1 MNIRTLLLGI
11 ITFIAIG
18 NHAQTTK
25 YVGGDVS
32 MLPKY
37 EEANVAYYD
46 INGTKI
52 ENGKLLE
59 FFRDDAGFNIV
70 RVRLFVNPTGENGV
84 CQDLDYVKRL
94 GKRIKDAGLK
104 FMLDFHYSDT
114 WADPEKQYTPSA
126 WTSLS
131 DADLY
136 TKIYEYTKEC
146 LTTLKDY
153 GATPDFIQTG
163 NEISYGMLW
172 GASGSSSLK
181 KCYTSNSAN
190 WDRFIT
196 LLTKAGQACREIC
209 PQAKIIIHTER
220 TGNWST
226 TKGIYDKLSS
236 VDYDIIGLSYY
247 PEWHNSIAT
256 LKTTLT
262 NCHSTYP
269 AKDVMIVETGYY
281 NNWYRSDATYNF
293 ESTWPAS
300 PAGQKAFL
308 TDLVTAIKDLSY
320 VTGLLYWFP
329 EENQSAGNTVY
340 APWYNHGL
348 FSTSNGHAVEA
359 LYVLHE
365 FLGKGSSQE
374 HEVKQ
379 LYALGTGAEL
389 GDWKLTS
396 TKAMTACADGVS
408 YYIDVKP
415 TGDCWLCFSDG
426 TVTSDSD
433 WDTYNATYRLSTGV
447 KDEPISIGNTYQ
459 LSKAGDF
466 SMKLSAGEYRLTVN
480 SKTWVLKVEDLASA
494 HIHELDSE
502 EAANPQIYDLQG
514 RRVSQIQKP
523 GVYIKNKRK
532 VIQK

>member
-1 MNIRTLLLGI
+1 
-11 ITFIAIG
+11 
-18 NHAQTTK
+18 
-25 YVGGDVS
+25 
-32 MLPKY
+32 
-37 EEANVAYYD
+37 
-46 INGTKI
+46 
-52 ENGKLLE
+52 
-59 FFRDDAGFNIV
+59 
-70 RVRLFVNPTGENGV
+70 
-84 CQDLDYVKRL
+84 
-94 GKRIKDAGLK
+94 
-104 FMLDFHYSDT
+104 
-114 WADPEKQYTPSA
+114 
-126 WTSLS
+126 
-131 DADLY
+131 
-136 TKIYEYTKEC
+136 
-146 LTTLKDY
+146 
-153 GATPDFIQTG
+153 
-163 NEISYGMLW
+163 
-172 GASGSSSLK
+172 
-181 KCYTSNSAN
+181 
-190 WDRFIT
+190 
-196 LLTKAGQACREIC
+196 
-209 PQAKIIIHTER
+209 
-220 TGNWST
+220 
-226 TKGIYDKLSS
+226 
-236 VDYDIIGLSYY
+236 
-247 PEWHNSIAT
+247 
-256 LKTTLT
+256 
-262 NCHSTYP
+262 
-269 AKDVMIVETGYY
+269 MIVETGYY

-329 EENQSAGNTVY
+329 EENPYNNHVY
-340 APWYNHGL
+340 EPWYNHGL

-359 LYVLHE
+359 LYVLQE

-494 HIHELDSE
+494 HIHDLDSE